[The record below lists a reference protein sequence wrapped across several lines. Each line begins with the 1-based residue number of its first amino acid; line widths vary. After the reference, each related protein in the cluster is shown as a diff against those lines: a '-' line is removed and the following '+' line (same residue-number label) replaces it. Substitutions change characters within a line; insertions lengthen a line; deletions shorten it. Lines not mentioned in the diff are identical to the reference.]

1 MQTFKQYYIEEASWN
16 PQVSMKR
23 PGDPARTREHRR
35 NIPRMN
41 DAGNTIAQAERII
54 SSPDQ
59 VDVQTG
65 QQVLDALGTTF
76 DKTPHDHLKQEILKK
91 YRELRD
97 LLKSKSSS
105 ANEQNFTS
113 VMRECV
119 SIAKQLI
126 TMLDG

>member
-1 MQTFKQYYIEEASWN
+1 
-16 PQVSMKR
+16 V
-23 PGDPARTREHRR
+23 
-35 NIPRMN
+35 N